1 MINPELARIFYEMA
15 DILEMQGV
23 AWKPIA
29 YRKAAR
35 SIETLEKDIAQ
46 TYREKGLKG
55 LKEISGVGEGIAKK
69 IEQYIKTNQVAEYEK
84 LRKTIPSG
92 VEEMMHIPGMG
103 PKKAF
108 RLYTELKIKSLQELE
123 SAAKSGKIRKMEG
136 FGARSEQDILRGIEL
151 AKTGQERILL
161 GNVLPVARKL
171 VEKLQA
177 LKEVKKIEIGGST
190 RRMKETC
197 KDIDI
202 LVISKNPKKIMD
214 FFTSL
219 EDVRHVLAKGSTK
232 SSVVLKQYGLNADI
246 RVLEPKS
253 FGAALQYFTGSKDHN
268 IKLRQI
274 AIKKGYKLSE
284 YGLFRAKTDKYICGK
299 TEGEIYKKLGLKY
312 IKPEMRENTG
322 EIESAKKNRLPKLI
336 QYNSIKGDL
345 HMHTAW
351 SDGSHSTEQ
360 MIKASI
366 NMHHKYIAI
375 TDHSQSE
382 RIAHG
387 LDKKRLLKHLKEI
400 DVLQKKYKK
409 IRIFKGAEVD
419 ILADGTLDYHDNV
432 LKNLDIVVA
441 SIHSRFKSSK
451 EEMTKRILKAM
462 DNPNVKILG
471 HPTGRLINE
480 RLPYQVDVDAVFKKA
495 KEKRIALEI
504 NAFPSRLDLSD
515 SLSKKAVEMGVKLVI
530 STDSH
535 STEHLRFMEL
545 GIAQAR
551 RGWAESKDVL
561 NTLSLNKFKKF
572 MRIK

>member
-1 MINPELARIFYEMA
+1 MINPELAKVFYEMA

-23 AWKPIA
+23 QWKPLA

-35 SIETLEKDIAQ
+35 SIETLEKDIKDI
-46 TYREKGLKG
+46 YNKNGLKG

-69 IEQYIKTNQVAEYEK
+69 IEQYIKTGQVNEYEL
-84 LRKTIPSG
+84 LRKSVPSG
-92 VEEMMHIPGMG
+92 VEEMMHIYNMG

-108 RLYTELKIKSLQELE
+108 RLYKELKIKSLQELE
-123 SAAKSGKIRKMEG
+123 SAAKMGKIRKLEG
-136 FGARSEQDILRGIEL
+136 FGEKSEQDIIRGIGL
-151 AKTGQERILL
+151 AKMGQERILL
-161 GNVLPVARKL
+161 GNVLPIARNIVDKL
-171 VEKLQA
+171 KK

-202 LVISKNPKKIMD
+202 LVISKNSKKIMD
-214 FFTSL
+214 FFTSM
-219 EDVRHVLAKGSTK
+219 EDVRHVLAKGPTK
-232 SSVVLKQYGLNADI
+232 SSVALKQYNLNADI

-253 FGAALQYFTGSKDHN
+253 FGSSLQYFTGNKDHN

-274 AIKKGYKLSE
+274 AIKKGYKLNE
-284 YGLFRAKTDKYICGK
+284 YGLFKAKTDKYICGK
-299 TEGEIYKKLGLKY
+299 TENEIYKKLDLKY
-312 IKPEMRENTG
+312 IEPEMRENTG
-322 EIESAKKNRLPKLI
+322 EIESAKKNKLPKLI

-345 HMHTAW
+345 HMHTTW
-351 SDGSHSTEQ
+351 SDGGHSTEQ

-366 NMHHKYIAI
+366 DMGYEYIAI

-387 LDKKRLLKHLKEI
+387 LDKKRLLKHLREI
-400 DVLQKKYKK
+400 DLLQKKYKK
-409 IRIFKGAEVD
+409 IKIFKGSEVD
-419 ILADGTLDYHDNV
+419 ILADGSLDYPDSV

-441 SIHSRFKSSK
+441 SVHSRFKSLK
-451 EEMTKRILKAM
+451 EEMTNRILKAM
-462 DNPNVKILG
+462 DNKYVKILG

-480 RLPYQVDVDAVFKKA
+480 RPPYEVDLEKIFEKA
-495 KEKRIALEI
+495 KERNIALEI
-504 NAFPSRLDLSD
+504 NSSPSRLDLSD
-515 SLSKKAVEMGVKLVI
+515 VNIKKAIEMGVKLVI

-551 RGWAESKDVL
+551 RGWAKSKDVL
-561 NTLSLNKFKKF
+561 NTLSLNKFKKSL
-572 MRIK
+572 RIK